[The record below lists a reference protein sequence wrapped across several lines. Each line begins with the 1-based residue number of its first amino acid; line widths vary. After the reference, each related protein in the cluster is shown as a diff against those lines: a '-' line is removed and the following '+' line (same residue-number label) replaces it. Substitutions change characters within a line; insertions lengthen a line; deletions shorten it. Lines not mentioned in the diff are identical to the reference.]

1 MKGVVIMTNTKKFW
15 RAALI
20 RAVKTVCQT
29 LVGML
34 PVEFMIT
41 PTMLQNADWNMLWV
55 VLAWLASGL
64 FSGIASILTSIVAG
78 LPEVGDE

>member
-1 MKGVVIMTNTKKFW
+1 MTNTKKFW

-78 LPEVGDE
+78 LPEASEK

>member
-1 MKGVVIMTNTKKFW
+1 MKGAVTMTNTKKFW

-55 VLAWLASGL
+55 IAAWLASGL

-78 LPEVGDE
+78 LPEVGDK

>member
-1 MKGVVIMTNTKKFW
+1 MKGAVIMTNTKKFW

-78 LPEVGDE
+78 LPEVGDK

>member
-1 MKGVVIMTNTKKFW
+1 MKGAVTMTNTKKFW

-78 LPEVGDE
+78 LPEASEK

>member
-1 MKGVVIMTNTKKFW
+1 MKGAVTMTNTKKFW